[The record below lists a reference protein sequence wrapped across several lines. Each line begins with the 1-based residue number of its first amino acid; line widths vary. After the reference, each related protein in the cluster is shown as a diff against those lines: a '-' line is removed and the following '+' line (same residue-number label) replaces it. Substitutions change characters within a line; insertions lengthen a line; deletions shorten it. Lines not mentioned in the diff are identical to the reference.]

1 MRYTLSTMEMNLDN
15 EAALVE
21 AILFLESEP
30 LAEKT
35 IALIAELS
43 EEVVQKA
50 LELLKEKYAAE
61 NSGLEL
67 KMITGGWALTPKK
80 KVWDLVKE
88 RYGSKSE
95 GRLSRSAM
103 ETLSIIAYSQPITR
117 AEIEGIRGVSADNMI
132 RLLAERNLI
141 KEVGKKDVPVSG
153 KVGGWDEY
161 DTVYL
166 GFPIWYYGAPNV
178 VSTFC
183 REYDWTGKKIYI
195 FATSGS
201 SGIGKTAEKLAPY
214 IKGGEIADAK
224 RVTSASEVI

>member
-1 MRYTLSTMEMNLDN
+1 MRYTFSTMEMNLDN

-141 KEVGKKDVPVSG
+141 KEVGKKDVPG
-153 KVGGWDEY
+153 KPV
-161 DTVYL
+161 L
-166 GFPIWYYGAPNV
+166 YGTTKEFLEFFHLQ
-178 VSTFC
+178 S
-183 REYDWTGKKIYI
+183 
-195 FATSGS
+195 
-201 SGIGKTAEKLAPY
+201 
-214 IKGGEIADAK
+214 IADLPQLDEK
-224 RVTSASEVI
+224 ESERFELAR